1 MAINRDET
9 EQLPPIQLL
18 DEEEWQAFFDES
30 VRQSLG
36 MSSEEFI
43 RRWNAGE
50 WDEVFDT
57 PEHWDKLY
65 LAMLGGLE
73 R

>member
-1 MAINRDET
+1 MAIEIDEA
-9 EQLPPIQLL
+9 ELLPPIQWLT
-18 DEEEWQAFFDES
+18 DEEAKAYFDES
-30 VRQSLG
+30 AREMLG
-36 MSSEEFI
+36 MSGEEFI

-50 WDEVFDT
+50 WDGIADT